1 MTTDRHLDIADKL
14 EAYAL
19 SQLPPHESREVEDH
33 LRQCAICAQ
42 EARELAAVL
51 SGIGESVPSVAP
63 SAALRQRV
71 LASVAVE
78 EQEPARHERQ
88 VGVVEQPKRLV
99 WNWVPLAAAAVLLVA
114 VGAVA
119 LRIDQARRQLADEV
133 TQTRAIND
141 ELMKRVQ
148 LYTGQT
154 DLALSILT
162 AGDMREIPLTGKEA
176 TAVAA
181 ARAYWSPA
189 RGLLVVADRL
199 PAAPAG
205 RIYQVWVIPD
215 KQKPVSAGLLGDQP
229 GGRGMLIVTPP
240 RGGVEGNVTI
250 AVSDEPPGG
259 LPAPS
264 GSIHLAGTI

>member
-1 MTTDRHLDIADKL
+1 MTTDRHVDIADKL

-19 SQLPPHESREVEDH
+19 GQLPPQEGREVEDH
-33 LRQCAICAQ
+33 LRECSICAQ

-51 SGIGESVPSVAP
+51 SGVGESVPLVAP

-78 EQEPARHERQ
+78 GQEPARHERR

-99 WNWVPLAAAAVLLVA
+99 WTWVPLAAAAVLVLA
-114 VGAVA
+114 VGGVA
-119 LRIDQARRQLADEV
+119 LRIEQARRELADEV
-133 TQTRAIND
+133 TQTRAVND

-148 LYTGQT
+148 LYAGQT

-189 RGLLVVADRL
+189 RGLLVVTDRL
-199 PAAPAG
+199 PAAPTG

-215 KQKPVSAGLLGDQP
+215 KQKPVSAGLLGDQQ

-240 RGGVEGNVTI
+240 QGGVEGSVTI

-264 GSIHLAGTI
+264 GSIHLAGSI